1 MQGCAGSRIALR
13 AASAPATFAA
23 RGLVLALAAIL
34 TFAFVPPAAAQAQGF
49 NFFQNWF
56 QPQQPTY
63 YYPPQR
69 NYGAERRPRPPRIVR
84 KVAPPVEKKE
94 EAPAVPPSFFV
105 AVLGDSLGVQ
115 LGQGLTEA
123 FADRP
128 EVAILRKAREDTG
141 LVRADFYD
149 WVKGS
154 QDLLAS
160 NEKIN
165 VAVIIIG
172 SNDHQFLR
180 DGATS
185 YEPHAPKWDEIY
197 AARIEAIANQ
207 FREKKIPLI
216 WVGLPIIKS
225 ERMSQEALKLNEM
238 YKDHSEKAG
247 ATYVDIWEA
256 FADDHGGFAASGPD
270 VEGQTVRLRAADGI
284 HFTRAGGRKLAHF
297 VEDEIKR
304 VLDATEP
311 DDNSNLANLSPAPQ
325 GPTSPAVEV
334 APALPRPKPPVGPV
348 LSLTGPPISPD
359 AALVNRVS
367 TGAEPRPAMSDD
379 AHAHEPPKPGRA
391 DDFSWP
397 QQQ

>member
-1 MQGCAGSRIALR
+1 MHSEEICMQRCAGSTIALR
-13 AASAPATFAA
+13 GLAAA
-23 RGLVLALAAIL
+23 RALALAFATIL
-34 TFAFVPPAAAQAQGF
+34 TFAFVPPAAAQGF

-56 QPQQPTY
+56 QPQQPS
-63 YYPPQR
+63 YYPQQPT
-69 NYGAERRPRPPRIVR
+69 YKVERRQRPRVVR
-84 KVAPPVEKKE
+84 KVAPPPVEKQ

-149 WVKGS
+149 WVKAS

-165 VAVIIIG
+165 VAVILIG
-172 SNDHQFLR
+172 SNDHQFIR
-180 DGATS
+180 DGAAS

-216 WVGLPIIKS
+216 WVGLPILKS

-238 YKDHSEKAG
+238 YKDHAEKAG

-270 VEGQTVRLRAADGI
+270 VEGQIVRLRAADGI
-284 HFTRAGGRKLAHF
+284 HFTKAGGRKLANF

-304 VLDATEP
+304 VLDSTEP
-311 DDNSNLANLSPAPQ
+311 DDASNLAKLSPEPQ
-325 GPTSPAVEV
+325 GPTAPAVDV
-334 APALPRPKPPVGPV
+334 APALPRQKPPVGPV
-348 LSLTGPPISPD
+348 LSLTGPPVSPD
-359 AALVNRVS
+359 AALVSRVS
-367 TGAEPRPAMSDD
+367 TGAQPGPAISEE
-379 AHAHEPPKPGRA
+379 AHEPPKAGRA

-397 QQQ
+397 QQ

>member
-1 MQGCAGSRIALR
+1 MRGAAAACA
-13 AASAPATFAA
+13 
-23 RGLVLALAAIL
+23 LALAFAAIL
-34 TFAFVPPAAAQAQGF
+34 TFACVPPAAAQGF
-49 NFFQNWF
+49 NFLQNWF
-56 QPQQPTY
+56 KPQQPAYYPQQPTY
-63 YYPPQR
+63 QV
-69 NYGAERRPRPPRIVR
+69 ERRQRPRVVR
-84 KVAPPVEKKE
+84 KVAPPPVEKKQDT
-94 EAPAVPPSFFV
+94 PAVPPSFFV

-149 WVKGS
+149 WVKAS
-154 QDLLAS
+154 QDLLAGT
-160 NEKIN
+160 EKIN
-165 VAVIIIG
+165 VAVILIG
-172 SNDHQFLR
+172 SNDHQSIR

-185 YEPHAPKWDEIY
+185 FEPHAGKWDEIY
-197 AARIEAIANQ
+197 TARIEAIANQ

-238 YKDHSEKAG
+238 YKDHAEKAG

-284 HFTRAGGRKLAHF
+284 HFTKAGGRKLANF

-304 VLDATEP
+304 VLDSTEP
-311 DDNSNLANLSPAPQ
+311 DDASNLAKLSPAPQ
-325 GPTSPAVEV
+325 GPTAPAVEV
-334 APALPRPKPPVGPV
+334 APAVAHQRPPVGPV
-348 LSLTGPPISPD
+348 LSLTGPPVSPD

-367 TGAEPRPAMSDD
+367 TGAEPRPAINDE
-379 AHAHEPPKPGRA
+379 AHEPPKPGRA

-397 QQQ
+397 QQ

>member
-1 MQGCAGSRIALR
+1 MQACAGLKIAVHK
-13 AASAPATFAA
+13 AGAA
-23 RGLVLALAAIL
+23 RALMLAFVAIL
-34 TFAFVPPAAAQAQGF
+34 TFAFAPPAAAQGF

-56 QPQQPTY
+56 QPQQPN
-63 YYPPQR
+63 YYPPQPTY
-69 NYGAERRPRPPRIVR
+69 NVDRRPRPPRVVR
-84 KVAPPVEKKE
+84 KVAPQPPVEKKQ

-105 AVLGDSLGVQ
+105 AVIGDSLGVQ

-154 QDLLAS
+154 QDLLAG

-165 VAVIIIG
+165 VAVILIS

-185 YEPHAPKWDEIY
+185 YEPHAAKWDEIY
-197 AARIEAIANQ
+197 AARIEAVASQ

-238 YKDHSEKAG
+238 YKDHAEKAG

-270 VEGQTVRLRAADGI
+270 VEGQTVRLRSADGI
-284 HFTRAGGRKLAHF
+284 HFTKAGGRKLAHF

-304 VLDATEP
+304 VLDSTEP
-311 DDNSNLANLSPAPQ
+311 DDASNLAKLSPAPQ
-325 GPTSPAVEV
+325 GPTAPAVETAPV
-334 APALPRPKPPVGPV
+334 APRVKPPVGPV
-348 LSLTGPPISPD
+348 LSLTGPPVAPD
-359 AALVNRVS
+359 AALVSRVS
-367 TGAEPRPAMSDD
+367 TGAEPRPAISDD
-379 AHAHEPPKPGRA
+379 AHTHEAPKPGRA

-397 QQQ
+397 QQ